1 MRRTALLSGVAIGIA
16 LIWGAVELVALQWCK
31 VKERFSPVSHR
42 AF

>member
-1 MRRTALLSGVAIGIA
+1 MRRKSFLPGVAIGVA